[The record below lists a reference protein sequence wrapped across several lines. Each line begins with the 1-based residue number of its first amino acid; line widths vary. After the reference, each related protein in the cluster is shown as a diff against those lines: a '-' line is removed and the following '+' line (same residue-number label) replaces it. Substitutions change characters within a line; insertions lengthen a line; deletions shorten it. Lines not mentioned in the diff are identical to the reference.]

1 MGKRQRRRLREQAL
15 MSRQRRSRLVRTSP
29 EEQAVAHLRDL
40 QEQRRRFEA
49 AIEHEIKRLR
59 AGGVG
64 WPPIALAL
72 GVTRQA
78 ARQRHLRRDPDA
90 AP

>member
-1 MGKRQRRRLREQAL
+1 MGKRQRRRLREQA
-15 MSRQRRSRLVRTSP
+15 MVSRQGRSRLVRTWH
-29 EEQAVAHLRDL
+29 EEQAVTHLQDL
-40 QEQRRRFEA
+40 QEQRREFEA

-64 WPPIALAL
+64 WPPIAIAL

-78 ARQRHLRRDPDA
+78 ARQRYERH
-90 AP
+90 